1 MCLFDDIVN
10 SSCNKL
16 MSRTIRRVPH
26 NADGHRHPH
35 TQQEKRQLNSLKADE
50 SYCEF
55 DISPRNRLHRH
66 IADAWD
72 DLTASSWHQM
82 DYAN

>member
-1 MCLFDDIVN
+1 
-10 SSCNKL
+10 
-16 MSRTIRRVPH
+16 MSRTIRRVPQ

-55 DISPRNRLHRH
+55 DISPHNRLHRH
-66 IADAWD
+66 IVDAFD
-72 DLTASSWHQM
+72 DLTASSWQQM

>member
-1 MCLFDDIVN
+1 
-10 SSCNKL
+10 
-16 MSRTIRRVPH
+16 MSRTIRRTPQSV
-26 NADGHRHPH
+26 DGHRHPH

-50 SYCEF
+50 LYCEF

-66 IADAWD
+66 IVDAFD
-72 DLTASSWHQM
+72 DLTASSWQQM